1 MNAAPMIRP
10 FRPGDEIGAAMVAA
24 ACFEDSMRPFYTEEG
39 GRNFAAYI
47 YPEAI
52 ARRQSREHLMFV
64 ALLDGEIIGLIELEE
79 FRHISMLFVS
89 PEFQQCGIASRLLER
104 ALRFAKKASPG
115 LAEITVYSSPG
126 AVGAYLAWGF
136 VESAPACEAS
146 GVRYTPMKLIL

>member
-1 MNAAPMIRP
+1 MSAVPTIRP
-10 FRPGDEIGAAMVAA
+10 FRPGDETGAAMVAA

-39 GRNFAAYI
+39 ARNFAAYI

-64 ALLDGEIIGLIELEE
+64 ALLDGEIVGLIELEA

-89 PEFQQCGIASRLLER
+89 PEFQQCGIATRLLDR

-115 LAEITVYSSPG
+115 LAEISVYSAPG
-126 AVGAYLAWGF
+126 AVGAYRAWGF

-146 GVRYTPMKLIL
+146 GVRYTPMNLIL

>member
-1 MNAAPMIRP
+1 MSAVPTIRP
-10 FRPGDEIGAAMVAA
+10 FRPGDETGVAMVAA

-39 GRNFAAYI
+39 ARNFAAYI

-64 ALLDGEIIGLIELEE
+64 ALLDGEIVGLIELEA

-89 PEFQQCGIASRLLER
+89 PEFQQCGIASRLLDR

-115 LAEITVYSSPG
+115 LAEITTLSSPG
-126 AVGAYLAWGF
+126 AVGVYRAWGF

-146 GVRYTPMKLIL
+146 GVRYTPMKLVL

>member
-1 MNAAPMIRP
+1 MSAVPTIRP

-39 GRNFAAYI
+39 VRNFAAYI

-52 ARRQSREHLMFV
+52 ARRQSGTHLMFV
-64 ALLDGEIIGLIELEE
+64 AALAGEIVGLIELEE

-89 PEFQQCGIASRLLER
+89 PEFQQCGIATRLLER

-115 LAEITVYSSPG
+115 LAEITTFSSPG
-126 AVGAYLAWGF
+126 AIGAYRAWGF
-136 VESAPACEAS
+136 VETASECEAS
-146 GVRYTPMKLIL
+146 GVRFTPMKLVL